1 MAGTPDPVLGSDA
14 LTAAVS
20 LLAAA
25 AAVAL
30 AARSR
35 EAASSRTRALALG
48 GGVGYAVVAVGLWF
62 VVRLVTGQFAQYSA
76 SATQWAGVVLLST
89 PAVALHAGLALY
101 LHARWEYLSPLV
113 VLFAVTALLAWLF
126 LRVGGE
132 TDSLG
137 LYAIL
142 FGPAVP
148 LVLLVLAAAEYGV
161 RALVG

>member
-14 LTAAVS
+14 LTAAAS

-30 AARSR
+30 AVRSR
-35 EAASSRTRALALG
+35 EAASSRALALG

-62 VVRLVTGQFAQYSA
+62 VVRLAAGQFAQYSA
-76 SATQWAGVVLLST
+76 PATEWAGIALLST
-89 PAVALHAGLALY
+89 AVVALHAGLALY
-101 LHARWEYLSPLV
+101 LHARWEYLTPLV

-132 TDSLG
+132 SDPLG
-137 LYAIL
+137 IYAIL

-148 LVLLVLAAAEYGV
+148 LVLFVLAAAEYGV
-161 RALVG
+161 RVVVG